1 MDVSYT
7 FRHVGGP
14 NEEEREGV
22 NRDDPCLVP
31 RGSPA
36 RTRGCA
42 RVTVD
47 KVQHVNAPALAEVA
61 GPVASDS
68 QECW

>member
-1 MDVSYT
+1 MT
-7 FRHVGGP
+7 HAWCLEARLLERVG
-14 NEEEREGV
+14 V
-22 NRDDPCLVP
+22 
-31 RGSPA
+31 RGL
-36 RTRGCA
+36 
-42 RVTVD
+42 TVD